1 MIGLWDTTGSA
12 VVKALAAERRSAG
25 GVTSGLALTLITV
38 VDEVAVRTAEDAAT
52 IAAQMHPC
60 RLLIVVRAD
69 VTHPRSRLDA
79 EIVVGGR
86 LGPCEAVVMRMFG
99 RLALHAES
107 VVEPLLAPDVPVV
120 TWWHEKPPE
129 RIAYDPLGVVP
140 DHAVAH
146 AGGQRLRRDRR
157 RGQRGADRGATDRSE
172 RGAARR
178 LAGRAPW
185 RETTDRRGQQAPQ
198 VAASAPRR
206 RGRAGHH
213 PQQRNGDPAT
223 HRVAGPHDAVAAP
236 AAGRRAGRG
245 AAPPRRRP
253 AVRRGAAASGL
264 RSAATRERLVRVAR
278 RSPRAGPVAAAPKR
292 PAERTRRHSERSWRD
307 RPCRPGPA
315 GSGGGGPAGGQ
326 AARRAGRAGRGQRRA
341 GRRRDRHEAVRGVAR
356 LAGPGRRELARRRHL
371 VG

>member
-1 MIGLWDTTGSA
+1 MIGLWDTTGRA

-129 RIAYDPLGVVP
+129 RIAYDPLGVVA
-140 DHAVAH
+140 DRRITDCLQADELAEE
-146 AGGQRLRRDRR
+146 LRRLDADQPYAAALAAATGVTGLNERPPKR
-157 RGQRGADRGATDRSE
+157 VHVWKDPALAEPPEAADRAAIAAVDAT
-172 RGAARR
+172 
-178 LAGRAPW
+178 
-185 RETTDRRGQQAPQ
+185 TTE
-198 VAASAPRR
+198 
-206 RGRAGHH
+206 
-213 PQQRNGDPAT
+213 
-223 HRVAGPHDAVAAP
+223 
-236 AAGRRAGRG
+236 
-245 AAPPRRRP
+245 
-253 AVRRGAAASGL
+253 
-264 RSAATRERLVRVAR
+264 ATR
-278 RSPRAGPVAAAPKR
+278 
-292 PAERTRRHSERSWRD
+292 
-307 RPCRPGPA
+307 
-315 GSGGGGPAGGQ
+315 
-326 AARRAGRAGRGQRRA
+326 
-341 GRRRDRHEAVRGVAR
+341 
-356 LAGPGRRELARRRHL
+356 
-371 VG
+371 